1 MINIIWFLMIASGI
15 IMAVNNGKIDI
26 ITQASL
32 QGAEQAV
39 TIAFRLIGIISF
51 WSGMMKIAEDAG
63 LMEFIAKVLQPLGKL
78 LFPEF

>member
-39 TIAFRLIGIISF
+39 TIAFGLIGIISF
-51 WSGMMKIAEDAG
+51 WSE
-63 LMEFIAKVLQPLGKL
+63 
-78 LFPEF
+78 